1 LQPAIAWI
9 QGTIRQVANGD
20 PEPYKACWSQA
31 ADVTIYGGWG
41 AYERGWSQVEPRLK
55 WAVARWRGG
64 HTNFDL
70 LALGTSGALA
80 YTIWTEH
87 GSARLAGIDE
97 YRSILLRIT
106 HLYRQEGVASKNVN
120 AFLPS
125 EVVGNAVGAIYRRFT
140 LRRFPY
146 ES

>member
-9 QGTIRQVANGD
+9 RGAIRQFANGD

-31 ADVTIYGGWG
+31 ADGTIYGGWG

-55 WAVARWRGG
+55 WAAARWRGG

-80 YTIWTEH
+80 YTIWIEH

-106 HLYRQEGVASKNVN
+106 HLHRQEGVASRNVKCFFAKRGCGECSWRN
-120 AFLPS
+120 LSPIYVT
-125 EVVGNAVGAIYRRFT
+125 EVS
-140 LRRFPY
+140 L
-146 ES
+146 